1 MTKRQFRVL
10 YRQFL
15 FRIVDPELL
24 SGHAQGDVNTLL
36 GQFAALLI
44 VVSLVFCLPLG
55 VANAKEPLV
64 RLIGTLGMENLLIST
79 TMLAVGLLA
88 VLSWDSTFPDRR
100 EVLVL
105 APLPVRASTLFLAK
119 AAASMTA
126 LGLTVAV
133 LNSISGMLW
142 PFAIRPY
149 GGLRGVLW
157 SFCAWW
163 VAMFAAGAFIYC
175 SVLCLQGLAAQFLPR
190 RWFLRLSSFLQIAVF
205 CIFLSVYFL
214 QPPFASLSEMMDPAN
229 QRLLAW
235 LPSYWFLGA
244 LRQLNGSSLAVLEP
258 LARRAWAGLAI
269 TIAGTAL
276 VFFLSWFR
284 TLRRIVEEPDITPG
298 VRGIA
303 LPRFG
308 NAWQTAIVQFSI
320 RSLFRSRRH
329 RLILAFYLGV
339 GFALAI
345 LLLKSP
351 EAQQQILA
359 APGGPLRYR
368 VSAPM
373 PASTIIMLGFWTVGI
388 RILFARPLDPPA
400 NWVFRIT
407 PIQGGRE
414 CLAANRRTLLVL
426 GLAPLWLGA
435 AGLLFSIW
443 PWRPVLGHLLVL
455 GLLGVI
461 LADLCLHEF
470 HKIPFTCSYLPGR
483 SNIHIT
489 FGLSIFLI
497 AEISDAAA
505 LLELPALGNAAY
517 YAWLLGVLCI
527 AAVVARWRASPESW
541 EMTTLQFEEVPPWTL
556 IALGLPR
563 DGGRPEEGMANEIRA

>member
-149 GGLRGVLW
+149 GRLRGVLW
-157 SFCAWW
+157 SFSAWW

-214 QPPFASLSEMMDPAN
+214 QPPFASLSEMVDPAD

-258 LARRAWAGLAI
+258 LARRAWAGLAV

-308 NAWQTAIVQFSI
+308 NAWQTAIRAIQHSQSVSRPPASPHSGVLSGRRVCAGDPAPEVA
-320 RSLFRSRRH
+320 RSAAADSRGAGRSAPLSRERADAGFNDYPAGFLDCGDSH
-329 RLILAFYLGV
+329 PVRASSGSAGQLGFPHHTHPGWPGMFGREPAHIARVGV
-339 GFALAI
+339 GASVVGRRGPVVLDLAV
-345 LLLKSP
+345 
-351 EAQQQILA
+351 A
-359 APGGPLRYR
+359 
-368 VSAPM
+368 
-373 PASTIIMLGFWTVGI
+373 
-388 RILFARPLDPPA
+388 ARPRPSARPRA
-400 NWVFRIT
+400 F
-407 PIQGGRE
+407 GRDS
-414 CLAANRRTLLVL
+414 R
-426 GLAPLWLGA
+426 
-435 AGLLFSIW
+435 
-443 PWRPVLGHLLVL
+443 
-455 GLLGVI
+455 
-461 LADLCLHEF
+461 
-470 HKIPFTCSYLPGR
+470 
-483 SNIHIT
+483 
-489 FGLSIFLI
+489 
-497 AEISDAAA
+497 
-505 LLELPALGNAAY
+505 
-517 YAWLLGVLCI
+517 
-527 AAVVARWRASPESW
+527 
-541 EMTTLQFEEVPPWTL
+541 
-556 IALGLPR
+556 
-563 DGGRPEEGMANEIRA
+563 